1 MTCLNSEGFKRMNC
15 NSRHSLFSRLSWSRL
30 CWIGACGF
38 LLSWTGS
45 LFGQLELRPADN
57 LADKEL
63 PAAEQPNLEMKVAK
77 KKQANKF
84 LRMQRSDKGEPLTL
98 QTAIT
103 SYKLADR
110 ETDLQVD
117 LVGAVHVGDKEY
129 YQQLNKKFES
139 YDVVLYELVAPQ
151 GTRVPKGGRKGGS
164 SNPISML
171 QGMTQSM
178 LKLASQMEEVDYTKR
193 NFVHADMS
201 PEEMQAAMAK
211 RGETTMTLALDAFS
225 EAMKQANL
233 RQEESGNEGAVNEDL
248 QKLAEDPLSLLF
260 DPQRDSKLKIMM
272 AEQFS
277 TMGTDVMGGSV
288 NRLLIEDRNAA
299 AMKVFNRELLKGHKR
314 IAIFY
319 GAAHLPDFEE
329 RLADLGFRPSANEW
343 LTAWDLTK
351 KSTKKKDPVNDLL
364 QQLLAPPKRA
374 YQ

>member
-1 MTCLNSEGFKRMNC
+1 MNC
-15 NSRHSLFSRLSWSRL
+15 NSRHGFLRRWSRL
-30 CWIGACGF
+30 CWIGACGI
-38 LLSWTGS
+38 LLSSTGS
-45 LFGQLELRPADN
+45 LFGQLELRPAD
-57 LADKEL
+57 KQEQ
-63 PAAEQPNLEMKVAK
+63 PAEQLKLEEKKAK
-77 KKQANKF
+77 KPANKF
-84 LRMQRSDKGEPLTL
+84 LRMQRSNQGEPLTL

-110 ETDLQVD
+110 DTELQVD

-129 YQQLNKKFES
+129 YQTLNKKFES

-171 QGMTQSM
+171 QGMTQNM
-178 LKLASQMEEVDYTKR
+178 LNLASQMEEVDYTKR

-201 PEEMQAAMAK
+201 PEEMTAAMAE
-211 RGETTMTLALDAFS
+211 RGETAMTVALDAIS
-225 EAMKQANL
+225 EVMKQSNL
-233 RQEESGNEGAVNEDL
+233 RAKDAAGNEEL
-248 QKLAEDPLSLLF
+248 QQFAEDPIALLF
-260 DPQRDSKLKIMM
+260 DSQRDAKLKVMM

-277 TMGTDVMGGSV
+277 TMGTDVMGGTV
-288 NRLLIEDRNAA
+288 NRVLIKDRNAA
-299 AMKVFNRELLKGHKR
+299 AMKVFNRESLKGHKR

-329 RLADLGFRPSANEW
+329 RLSDLGFRPTATEW

-351 KSTKKKDPVNDLL
+351 KSQKKKADPVNDLL
-364 QQLLAPPKRA
+364 RQLLAPKRA